1 MSKKAFDKIAAGLN
15 QAVGYAQAKNES
27 AWQPIETA
35 PKDGTPFLAVII
47 DIVDEYDEHDRLI
60 AKAKREVHIGVA
72 QQMEFLG
79 GPIEIPYSGSIVRGR
94 RFTHW
99 QPLPAPPASERD
111 MEAGR

>member
-1 MSKKAFDKIAAGLN
+1 MGDHETLMKAAMQDF
-15 QAVGYAQAKNES
+15 
-27 AWQPIETA
+27 WQPIETA
-35 PKDGTPFLAVII
+35 PKDGTHFLAVIV
-47 DIVDEYDEHDRLI
+47 DVVDEYDEHDRLI

-99 QPLPAPPASERD
+99 MPLPALPATRD
-111 MEAGR
+111 MEASNG